1 MTLSISQPHTAF
13 SPAITP
19 VENNGHPSRA
29 EPDAAQNQMTDA
41 GKNIRHTRAT
51 SEASSKPFAAWRY
64 TDRELV
70 KEVKEHFS
78 EYAAGAGDS
87 YVNFNELKEAAGL
100 LPTTR
105 TFSAQAS
112 AVAQEILKRKSLLEK
127 LDIGIGFFGPGLK
140 DERFDHDN
148 LNYLIRYASNRPKVR
163 FTESD

>member
-1 MTLSISQPHTAF
+1 MTLSISHPHTAF
-13 SPAITP
+13 SAPIPP
-19 VENNGHPSRA
+19 VENNGRPSRA
-29 EPDAAQNQMTDA
+29 EADAVQNQMTDA

-64 TDRELV
+64 SDRELV
-70 KEVKEHFS
+70 KEVKKHFS

-100 LPTTR
+100 RPTTR

-112 AVAQEILKRKSLLEK
+112 AVAQEILKRKSLLEA
-127 LDIGIGFFGPGLK
+127 LDIGIGFFGPGLR

-148 LNYLIRYASNRPKVR
+148 LDYLIRYASKKPKVR
-163 FTESD
+163 LNVS